1 MESNEMALRN
11 TDMQKRCR
19 ELINDF
25 LQYFMQHSISA
36 TNSTDPV
43 VIAYNQLLAV
53 YSDCIGNQYQSEQ
66 DLWQA
71 MGKVQFVGEFLTKL
85 TSSKMSEVSED
96 DELDE
101 DERLWKQLMSEQ
113 TAGLRVT
120 NLWAAEKRGWQQVQ
134 TETALDCALEQ
145 LQQGTPLSE
154 VDNDIRQKIEAVL
167 QQLQSG
173 DSIAVIA
180 DAMAMD
186 AGQVGIIQE
195 WARKQGLLK

>member
-36 TNSTDPV
+36 TNSSDPV
-43 VIAYNQLLAV
+43 VIVYNQLLAV

-71 MGKVQFVGEFLTKL
+71 VGKVQLVGELLTKL
-85 TSSKMSEVSED
+85 NSSKLSKISED

-120 NLWAAEKRGWQQVQ
+120 NLWAAEKKGWQQVQ
-134 TETALDCALEQ
+134 TKTALDFALEQ

-154 VDNDIRQKIEAVL
+154 LDGDGRQKIETVL
-167 QQLQSG
+167 QQLQRG
-173 DSIAVIA
+173 DSIVAIA
-180 DAMAMD
+180 GTMMMD

-195 WARKQGLLK
+195 WALKQGLLK